1 MSSKVKIRIY
11 KSQEYSLNLLRKHS
25 LNLYHPY
32 FSEEDLFITIRRE
45 DLMKTEKLLHDYGKE
60 YEIIRYEDR
69 LLNLKNIRKRIFYL
83 MGVIVSV
90 LSIFAYST
98 LVTSVEIR
106 GTKELNEQVIKDSV
120 AEELALPKMLARVE
134 LKELENKLL
143 RMDGIASVSDSRLG
157 KNVIVNVVEELP
169 KTSIWDTKNFNIVSA
184 KEGGS
189 ILKIVVYGGTCVV
202 NVGDKVEKDAPLI
215 MPYVGDGEVKRPSV
229 AFGEITALVTR
240 EKTLTYN
247 SEEEFETRSGQEITT
262 LIDEIKASLSEHET
276 FVSYRTIKK
285 VVDKTIVC
293 SIYYE
298 IVTRIA

>member
-1 MSSKVKIRIY
+1 MSGKVKIRIN

-32 FSEEDLFITIRRE
+32 FSEEDLFITVKQE

-69 LLNLKNIRKRIFYL
+69 LLNLKNIRKRIFYVI
-83 MGVIVSV
+83 GVIVSV
-90 LSIFAYST
+90 LTIFAYST
-98 LVTSVEIR
+98 LVTSVEIK
-106 GTKELNEQVIKDSV
+106 GTKELNEEAIKAIV
-120 AEELALPKMLARVE
+120 VEELRLPKILAKVN

-143 RMDGIASVSDSRLG
+143 RMDGIASVTVSRSG
-157 KNVIVNVVEELP
+157 KRVLVNIVEELP
-169 KTSIWDTKNFNIVSA
+169 KTNVWDTNNLNIVTA

-189 ILKIVVYGGTCVV
+189 ILKVIVYGGTCVV
-202 NVGDKVEKDAPLI
+202 SVGDKVEKDAPLI
-215 MPYVGDGEVKRPSV
+215 MPFVGDGEVKRPSV

-247 SEEEFETRSGQEITT
+247 SEEEFEARSGQEIVT
-262 LIDEIKASLSEHET
+262 LIDEIKGSLSKEEA

>member
-1 MSSKVKIRIY
+1 MSGKVKIRIN

-32 FSEEDLFITIRRE
+32 FSEEDLFITVKQE

-69 LLNLKNIRKRIFYL
+69 LLNLKNIRKRIFYVI
-83 MGVIVSV
+83 GVIVSV
-90 LSIFAYST
+90 LTIFAYST
-98 LVTSVEIR
+98 LVTSVEIK
-106 GTKELNEQVIKDSV
+106 GTKELNEEAIKAIV
-120 AEELALPKMLARVE
+120 VEELKLPKILAKVN

-143 RMDGIASVSDSRLG
+143 RMDGIASVTVSRSG
-157 KNVIVNVVEELP
+157 KRVLVNVVEELP
-169 KTSIWDTKNFNIVSA
+169 KTNVWDTNNLNIVTA

-189 ILKIVVYGGTCVV
+189 ILKVIVYGGTSVV
-202 NVGDKVEKDAPLI
+202 SVGDKVEKDAPLI
-215 MPYVGDGEVKRPSV
+215 MPFVGDGEIKRPSV

-247 SEEEFETRSGQEITT
+247 SEEEFEARSGQEIVT
-262 LIDEIKASLSEHET
+262 LIDGIKGSLSKEET

>member
-69 LLNLKNIRKRIFYL
+69 LLNLKSIRKRIFYL

-143 RMDGIASVSDSRLG
+143 RMDGIASVTVSRLG
-157 KNVIVNVVEELP
+157 KKVIVNVVEELP

-240 EKTLTYN
+240 EKTLSYN